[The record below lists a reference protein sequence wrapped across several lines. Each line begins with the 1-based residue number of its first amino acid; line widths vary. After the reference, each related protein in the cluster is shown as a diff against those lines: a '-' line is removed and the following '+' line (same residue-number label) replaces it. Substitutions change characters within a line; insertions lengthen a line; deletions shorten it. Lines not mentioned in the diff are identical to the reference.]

1 MSTDI
6 AGHTTGEVGLSAESS
21 VLSGEWFASV
31 TGEDPPPAREAV
43 MGFTPW
49 TENESPFTEAPTA
62 AGLVDAG
69 ESAYEQ
75 VLSELRDEAFDEAL
89 EALVAETAEVVHE
102 RFADELGASEHRA
115 GLAATH
121 LSPVELEAEAYLD
134 RLAEGLAGTDL
145 ASLSEVQL
153 EQLLD
158 SFDPEAGAG
167 PTSPAGEEFIGGLV
181 RKAKKIV
188 GTVVNTAK
196 KVGGVVGKALGG
208 VLGQLRKLIRPL
220 LKRVLSFAIGR
231 LPAPLRPA
239 ARILAGKLGFEAES
253 TAELEDE
260 LEEEDE
266 ASGASPTVRTDP
278 LALAESFD
286 ASLAETIA
294 GGEATAAAVAESFDP
309 TGEDELEEGHELEQ
323 LAASR
328 AELVGRFAAAGDGE
342 DMAPAIEQFVPA
354 LLGALRIGLRL
365 VGRPKVVGFLAKALA
380 RMISKWVGPQVAI
393 PLSSAIVD
401 LGLRLLTLEAGED
414 EQGETE
420 AAPAM
425 LAATIEDAVRR
436 FADHE
441 DFVFEDEGL
450 MQLALA
456 ESFEAAVGAAFPA
469 QFVRPDL
476 QLAPSLGGSF
486 VARRMR
492 TTAPYRKYSRV
503 PQVELTPQQAEGVM
517 VRRGTTLAA
526 AMRAQGLPLPGTYR
540 VHVFE
545 AMPGTTLRQV
555 AQRER
560 ALARAA
566 GRPWS
571 RIHPLGRRA
580 AAVLLREPRLGV
592 KVAPVFR
599 RSHQRIAVGQRFF
612 YLEPVGATATAAP
625 AAGSVRTA
633 ATASAAGSP
642 TQGWITVD
650 LVRSRASVAIYLS
663 EGEAQGVAAAVRDGR
678 GAAVLVRAAV
688 TAYRAM
694 EAGLADGSGRLRVVR
709 DASMP
714 MRRPASPMGRLSPAF
729 RARMFRDLRRAAL
742 PALSRW
748 ARERGPELARAAA
761 DPAQGV
767 TLVVTLPGAA
777 AAADVRRALSGVAG
791 PDPRGAV
798 APASGSAA
806 EVTVRPGMV
815 RP

>member
-1 MSTDI
+1 MSIDI
-6 AGHTTGEVGLSAESS
+6 AGHTTGE
-21 VLSGEWFASV
+21 WFADV
-31 TGEDPPPAREAV
+31 TGDNPSAMREAAL
-43 MGFTPW
+43 GFTAW
-49 TENESPFTEAPTA
+49 TENESPFAESPVG

-69 ESAYEQ
+69 ETAYEQ
-75 VLSELRDEAFDEAL
+75 VLNELRDESFDEAL

-102 RFADELGASEHRA
+102 RFADELGAPDHRA
-115 GLAATH
+115 GLASAH
-121 LSPVELEAEAYLD
+121 LSPVEMEAEAYVD

-145 ASLSEVQL
+145 VSFSEVQL
-153 EQLLD
+153 QQLVD
-158 SFDPEAGAG
+158 SFDPGAVG
-167 PTSPAGEEFIGGLV
+167 SSSPAGEEFIGGLV

-188 GTVVNTAK
+188 GSVVSTVK
-196 KVGGVVGKALGG
+196 KVGGAVGKVLGG
-208 VLGQLRKLIRPL
+208 VLGHLRKLIRPL

-231 LPAPLRPA
+231 LPVPLRPA

-253 TAELEDE
+253 AAG
-260 LEEEDE
+260 LEEELEQEVE
-266 ASGASPTVRTDP
+266 ASAASPTVRTDP

-286 ASLAETIA
+286 AALAETIV
-294 GGEATAAAVAESFDP
+294 GGEAAAEAETESFDP
-309 TGEDELEEGHELEQ
+309 AGGGELEEGHELEQ
-323 LAASR
+323 LAAAR
-328 AELVGRFAAAGDGE
+328 AELVSRFAAAGDGE
-342 DMAPAIEQFVPA
+342 DLAPAIEQFVPA

-380 RMISKWVGPQVAI
+380 GMISKWVGPQMAP

-401 LGLRLLTLEAGED
+401 IGLRLLTLEASED
-414 EQGETE
+414 EQGESE
-420 AAPAM
+420 AAPTM

-436 FADHE
+436 FAEHE
-441 DFVFEDEGL
+441 EFVFEDEGL

-456 ESFEAAVGAAFPA
+456 ESFEGAVGAAFPA

-503 PQVELTPQQAEGVM
+503 PQVELTLQQAEGLM
-517 VRRGTTLAA
+517 IRGGTTLAA

-560 ALARAA
+560 ALARAT

-571 RIHPLGRRA
+571 HIHPLSRRA
-580 AAVLLREPRLGV
+580 AAVLLREPRLGAR
-592 KVAPVFR
+592 VAPAFR

-612 YLEPVGATATAAP
+612 YLEPVGVAP
-625 AAGSVRTA
+625 ALSGTRAMARPS
-633 ATASAAGSP
+633 ATSP

-650 LVRSRASVAIYLS
+650 LVRSRAIVAIYLS
-663 EGEAQGVAAAVRDGR
+663 EGEAQAVAAAVRDGR
-678 GAAVLVRAAV
+678 GSAVLLRTAV
-688 TAYRAM
+688 TAYRAV
-694 EAGLADGSGRLRVVR
+694 ETGLADGSGRLRVVR

-714 MRRPASPMGRLSPAF
+714 LPRGASATGRLSPAF
-729 RARMFRDLRRAAL
+729 RARVLRDLRRAAL
-742 PALSRW
+742 PAISRW
-748 ARERGPELARAAA
+748 AAERGPELARAAN
-761 DPAQGV
+761 DPAAGV

-777 AAADVRRALSGVAG
+777 AVDDVRRALSGVAG
-791 PDPRGAV
+791 PSPRTTGTAV
-798 APASGSAA
+798 IASAA

-815 RP
+815 RS

>member
-1 MSTDI
+1 VSIDI
-6 AGHTTGEVGLSAESS
+6 AGHTTGHPT
-21 VLSGEWFASV
+21 GEWFADV
-31 TGEDPPPAREAV
+31 AGEDPTTVPETL
-43 MGFTPW
+43 GFTPW
-49 TENESPFTEAPTA
+49 TENESPFTEALTA
-62 AGLVDAG
+62 SGRGDAD

-75 VLSELRDEAFDEAL
+75 VLAELRDEAFDEAL

-102 RFADELGASEHRA
+102 RFADELGVPEHRA
-115 GLAATH
+115 GLAAAH
-121 LSPVELEAEAYLD
+121 LSPVELEAEAYVD
-134 RLAEGLAGTDL
+134 RLTEGLAGTDL

-158 SFDPEAGAG
+158 SFDPEAGSG
-167 PTSPAGEEFIGGLV
+167 TTSPAGEEFIGGLV
-181 RKAKKIV
+181 RKVKKVV
-188 GTVVNTAK
+188 GTVVSTAK

-208 VLGQLRKLIRPL
+208 VLGGLRKLIRPL
-220 LKRVLSFAIGR
+220 LRRVLSFAIGR

-239 ARILAGKLGFEAES
+239 ARFLAGRLGFESES
-253 TAELEDE
+253 SAE
-260 LEEEDE
+260 LEEELEE
-266 ASGASPTVRTDP
+266 AGPGASPTVRTDP

-286 ASLAETIA
+286 AALAETIT
-294 GGEATAAAVAESFDP
+294 GGEAAEAESFGA
-309 TGEDELEEGHELEQ
+309 TGEDELEEGHELER
-323 LAASR
+323 LAAAR
-328 AELVGRFAAAGDGE
+328 ADLVAGFAAAGDGE

-365 VGRPKVVGFLAKALA
+365 VGRPRVVGFLSKALA
-380 RMISKWVGPQVAI
+380 GLISRWVGPQVAG

-414 EQGETE
+414 EHGEHGEAE
-420 AAPAM
+420 AAPVM

-436 FADHE
+436 FAEHE

-456 ESFEAAVGAAFPA
+456 ESFEAAVAATFPA
-469 QFVRPDL
+469 QLVRAEL

-486 VARRMR
+486 VVRRTR

-503 PQVELTPQQAEGVM
+503 PQVELTPQQAEGVV

-545 AMPGTTLRQV
+545 AVPGTTLRQV

-560 ALARAA
+560 SLARAA
-566 GRPWS
+566 GRPW
-571 RIHPLGRRA
+571 RLIHPLSHRA
-580 AAVLLREPRLGV
+580 AAILLREPRLGV
-592 KVAPVFR
+592 RVAPAFR

-612 YLEPVGATATAAP
+612 YLEPVGTTATATPAAVRAP
-625 AAGSVRTA
+625 AAAPG
-633 ATASAAGSP
+633 AGSP

-663 EGEAQGVAAAVRDGR
+663 EGEAQAVAAAVRDGR
-678 GAAVLVRAAV
+678 GAAALVRAAV

-694 EAGLADGSGRLRVVR
+694 EAGLVGGSGRLRVVR
-709 DASMP
+709 DASVP
-714 MRRPASPMGRLSPAF
+714 LLVPASPMGRLSPAL
-729 RARMFRDLRRAAL
+729 RARVLRDLRRAAL

-748 ARERGPELARAAA
+748 ARERGTELARAAG

-767 TLVVTLPGAA
+767 TLVVTVPGAA
-777 AAADVRRALSGVAG
+777 AVADVRRALTGAGG
-791 PDPRGAV
+791 PDARAAGGPAVGAV
-798 APASGSAA
+798 V

-815 RP
+815 RS